1 MVSYVRHLFQTEP
14 LLIILMPI
22 VQLVVLIIVLW
33 GLYKIV
39 KKLISLSCFIFNRL
53 RNTTHNNK
61 GTKDNHNQKDLID
74 INA

>member
-39 KKLISLSCFIFNRL
+39 KKLISLSCFILNRL